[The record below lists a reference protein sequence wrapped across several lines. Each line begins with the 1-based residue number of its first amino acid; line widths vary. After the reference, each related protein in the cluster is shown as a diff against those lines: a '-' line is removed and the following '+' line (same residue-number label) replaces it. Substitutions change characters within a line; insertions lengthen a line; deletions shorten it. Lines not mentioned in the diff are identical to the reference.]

1 MLYSPAKRPL
11 KRLILYAGFLYTLQT
26 VYTLAAE
33 KSNVLLEKV
42 SQAWYYLFENNMA
55 SKNFDMDGVAFISR

>member
-1 MLYSPAKRPL
+1 MRAVFPGKKTAENVD
-11 KRLILYAGFLYTLQT
+11 TLCRFFIHTT

-55 SKNFDMDGVAFISR
+55 SKNFDKDGVAFISR